1 METII
6 FIACLLGL
14 LVYFFWDCKKCRAK
28 NEAEWQKK
36 EAEYRKE
43 AEIWRK
49 EKEQQVLKDAC
60 KEGDIDKM
68 IELLE
73 KGVDPNQRFE
83 VWDYKYDDGDPSV
96 PRTLAYCEIKTLLD
110 ITYDSAAKKLLRAY
124 GAKTIREICAEE
136 EPIEKAREEARVAE
150 EKRQEA
156 IRQAEEKA
164 KEEAKMQKVE
174 TFLAS
179 KKA

>member
-6 FIACLLGL
+6 VIACLLGL
-14 LVYFFWDCKKCRAK
+14 LVYFFWDCKKSRAK

-36 EAEYRKE
+36 KAEYRKE
-43 AEIWRK
+43 AEKWNKKKAI
-49 EKEQQVLKDAC
+49 EKDC
-60 KEGDIDKM
+60 KEGYIEKM

-73 KGVDPNQRFE
+73 KGVDPNQRIE
-83 VWDYKYDDGDPSV
+83 VWDYICDDDDYSV
-96 PRTLAYCEIKTLLD
+96 PPRFLSCCKIKTLLD
-110 ITYDSAAKKLLRAY
+110 ITYDPAAKKLLRAY

-156 IRQAEEKA
+156 IRQAEKKA

-174 TFLAS
+174 AFLAS